1 MISEACM
8 WLLWHSTLECSVRR
22 CHHDGFS
29 HRQGH
34 FRCMSRPS
42 RKPSALRKRSFWL
55 HIMPLLRVESLS
67 QEGLLVMLDVNHM
80 VGRYTRQRWL
90 NPQDAH
96 TWHRCLH
103 HDGIAKLDTV
113 HGGQTEAA
121 KSSLWCEQMRPH
133 TTESNHKP
141 HGDN

>member
-1 MISEACM
+1 
-8 WLLWHSTLECSVRR
+8 
-22 CHHDGFS
+22 
-29 HRQGH
+29 
-34 FRCMSRPS
+34 
-42 RKPSALRKRSFWL
+42 
-55 HIMPLLRVESLS
+55 MPLLRVESLS

-113 HGGQTEAA
+113 HGGQTEASKIICVVRA
-121 KSSLWCEQMRPH
+121 DALAHDRIEPQATW
-133 TTESNHKP
+133 
-141 HGDN
+141 

>member
-1 MISEACM
+1 MTALATARDTSDACHS
-8 WLLWHSTLECSVRR
+8 LLGNPLLCGNDHFGCTLC
-22 CHHDGFS
+22 
-29 HRQGH
+29 
-34 FRCMSRPS
+34 
-42 RKPSALRKRSFWL
+42 
-55 HIMPLLRVESLS
+55 PLLRVESLS

-113 HGGQTEAA
+113 HGGQTEASKIISVVRTDA
-121 KSSLWCEQMRPH
+121 PAHDRSEPQATW
-133 TTESNHKP
+133 
-141 HGDN
+141 